1 MSAQI
6 RIQQADGTSI
16 AYPTTSL
23 IDGTN
28 MVLESATGEAVYVI
42 AVDRDR
48 VVAELVAA
56 NGTVRKVEVV
66 A

>member
-6 RIQQADGTSI
+6 RIQQADGTST

-42 AVDRDR
+42 AIDRDR